1 MENNNTAVG
10 AEVVLEDEE
19 APVAEAVAEETGT
32 PVASEPA
39 KDGEATTS
47 EEIDVSIGDS
57 PTQKEDAE
65 KAPEWVREVRKTNRE
80 LHRKNRELEEKL
92 KAISATENNPVDPGP
107 KPTLEG
113 ADYDT
118 EKYEAKLAEW
128 FDRRRKAAEEQ
139 AKVEE
144 KQQAQQA
151 EWQRKLETYAKS
163 KTELKVRDYEDAEA
177 AVQEVLD
184 ITQQGILLQGSDNS
198 ALLVYA
204 LGKNPK
210 KAKELSEIKD
220 PVRFAFAVAKLET
233 QLKVTKKTAP
243 PPEKTPPSGGARSTG
258 GSDEVLE
265 NLRAKAER
273 TGDYTQILAYKR
285 QLQSKK

>member
-1 MENNNTAVG
+1 MENTNTAVD
-10 AEVVLEDEE
+10 ADVTLDEE
-19 APVAEAVAEETGT
+19 EVPATEAVAEDTGKT
-32 PVASEPA
+32 VEAEPA
-39 KDGEATTS
+39 ESGKTETS

-128 FDRRRKAAEEQ
+128 FDRKRKAAEIQSKAEEEQ
-139 AKVEE
+139 K
-144 KQQAQQA
+144 AQQA
-151 EWQRKLETYAKS
+151 EWHKKLENYAKL
-163 KTELKVRDYEDAEA
+163 KTELKVQDYEDAEA
-177 AVQEVLD
+177 SVQEVLNT
-184 ITQQGILLQGSDNS
+184 TQQGILLQGSENS

-210 KAKELSEIKD
+210 KAKELAEIKD

-258 GSDEVLE
+258 GSDEVLD

-273 TGDYTQILAYKR
+273 TGDYTQVLAYKR

>member
-1 MENNNTAVG
+1 
-10 AEVVLEDEE
+10 
-19 APVAEAVAEETGT
+19 VAEETGA

-39 KDGEATTS
+39 KDGEATAS

-139 AKVEE
+139 AKAEE

-177 AVQEVLD
+177 AVQEMLD

>member
-1 MENNNTAVG
+1 MENTNTAVD
-10 AEVVLEDEE
+10 ADVTLDEDEVP
-19 APVAEAVAEETGT
+19 ATEAVAEDTGKT
-32 PVASEPA
+32 VEAEPA
-39 KDGEATTS
+39 ESGKTEAS

-128 FDRRRKAAEEQ
+128 FDRKRKAAEIQSKAEEEQ
-139 AKVEE
+139 K
-144 KQQAQQA
+144 AQQA
-151 EWQRKLETYAKS
+151 EWHKKLENYAKS
-163 KTELKVRDYEDAEA
+163 KTELKVQDYEDAEA
-177 AVQEVLD
+177 SVQEVLNT
-184 ITQQGILLQGSDNS
+184 TQQGILLQGSENS

-210 KAKELSEIKD
+210 KAKELAEIKD

-258 GSDEVLE
+258 GSDEVLD

-273 TGDYTQILAYKR
+273 TGDYTQVLAYKR

>member
-1 MENNNTAVG
+1 MENTNTAVD
-10 AEVVLEDEE
+10 ADVTLDEE
-19 APVAEAVAEETGT
+19 EVPATEAVAEDTGKT
-32 PVASEPA
+32 VEAEPA
-39 KDGEATTS
+39 EGGKTEAS

-128 FDRRRKAAEEQ
+128 FDRKRKAAEIQSKAEEEQ
-139 AKVEE
+139 K
-144 KQQAQQA
+144 AQQA
-151 EWQRKLETYAKS
+151 EWHKKLENYAKL
-163 KTELKVRDYEDAEA
+163 KTELKVQDYEDAEA
-177 AVQEVLD
+177 SVQEVLNT
-184 ITQQGILLQGSDNS
+184 TQQGILLQGSENS

-210 KAKELSEIKD
+210 KAKELAEIKD

-258 GSDEVLE
+258 GSDEVLD

-273 TGDYTQILAYKR
+273 TGDYTQVLAYKR

>member
-1 MENNNTAVG
+1 MENTNTAVD
-10 AEVVLEDEE
+10 ADVTLDEE
-19 APVAEAVAEETGT
+19 EVPATEAVAEDTGKT
-32 PVASEPA
+32 VEAEPA
-39 KDGEATTS
+39 EGGKTEAS

-128 FDRRRKAAEEQ
+128 FDRKRKAAEIQSKAEEEQ
-139 AKVEE
+139 K
-144 KQQAQQA
+144 AQQA
-151 EWQRKLETYAKS
+151 EWHKKLENYAKL
-163 KTELKVRDYEDAEA
+163 KTELKVQDYEDAEA
-177 AVQEVLD
+177 SVQEVLN
-184 ITQQGILLQGSDNS
+184 TMQQGILLQGSENS

-210 KAKELSEIKD
+210 KAKELAEIKD

-258 GSDEVLE
+258 GSDEVLD

-273 TGDYTQILAYKR
+273 TGDYTQVLAYKR

>member
-1 MENNNTAVG
+1 MENTNTAVD
-10 AEVVLEDEE
+10 ADVTLDEE
-19 APVAEAVAEETGT
+19 EVPATEAVAEDTGKT
-32 PVASEPA
+32 VEAEPA
-39 KDGEATTS
+39 ESGKTEAS

-128 FDRRRKAAEEQ
+128 FDRKRKAAEIQSKAEEEQ
-139 AKVEE
+139 K
-144 KQQAQQA
+144 AQQA
-151 EWQRKLETYAKS
+151 EWHKKLENYAKS
-163 KTELKVRDYEDAEA
+163 KTELKVQDYEDAEA
-177 AVQEVLD
+177 SVQEVLNT
-184 ITQQGILLQGSDNS
+184 TQQGILLQGSENS

-210 KAKELSEIKD
+210 SATL
-220 PVRFAFAVAKLET
+220 
-233 QLKVTKKTAP
+233 
-243 PPEKTPPSGGARSTG
+243 
-258 GSDEVLE
+258 
-265 NLRAKAER
+265 
-273 TGDYTQILAYKR
+273 
-285 QLQSKK
+285 

>member
-1 MENNNTAVG
+1 MENTNTAVD
-10 AEVVLEDEE
+10 ADVTLDEDEVP
-19 APVAEAVAEETGT
+19 ATEAVAEDTGKT
-32 PVASEPA
+32 VEAEPA
-39 KDGEATTS
+39 ESGKTEAS

-128 FDRRRKAAEEQ
+128 FDRKRKAAEIQSKAEEEQ
-139 AKVEE
+139 K
-144 KQQAQQA
+144 AQQA
-151 EWQRKLETYAKS
+151 EWHKKLENDAKS
-163 KTELKVRDYEDAEA
+163 KTELKVQDYEDAEA
-177 AVQEVLD
+177 SVQEVLNT
-184 ITQQGILLQGSDNS
+184 TQQGILLQGSENS

-210 KAKELSEIKD
+210 KAKELAEIKD

-258 GSDEVLE
+258 GSDEVLD

-273 TGDYTQILAYKR
+273 TGDYTQVLAYKR

>member
-1 MENNNTAVG
+1 MENTNTAVD
-10 AEVVLEDEE
+10 ADVTLDEE
-19 APVAEAVAEETGT
+19 EVPATEAVAEDTGKT
-32 PVASEPA
+32 VEAEPA
-39 KDGEATTS
+39 EGGKTETS

-128 FDRRRKAAEEQ
+128 FDRKRKAAEIQSKAEEEQ
-139 AKVEE
+139 K
-144 KQQAQQA
+144 AQQA
-151 EWQRKLETYAKS
+151 EWHKKLENYAKS
-163 KTELKVRDYEDAEA
+163 KTELKVQDYEDAEA
-177 AVQEVLD
+177 SVQEVLNT
-184 ITQQGILLQGSDNS
+184 TQQGILLQGSDNS

-210 KAKELSEIKD
+210 KAKELAEIKD